1 MALNS
6 LSYFYCYHYLS
17 NVSLLSS
24 PHFPKREKSGLL
36 NNLQK
41 LVQSIIKV
49 NSSNTPPTYIITA

>member
-1 MALNS
+1 MPIK
-6 LSYFYCYHYLS
+6 SYLGKTYGEG
-17 NVSLLSS
+17 SLLSS

-49 NSSNTPPTYIITA
+49 NSSDTLPTCIITA